1 MFRKSFL
8 KFMPLL
14 AVLCLALPHT
24 VSAQKQAGLSEES
37 IRAYVK
43 ETETL
48 HNKPF
53 EEYLAFITKTTHD
66 DYKARILTTIYPP
79 QGEPTEMPLS
89 LDKQAL
95 LKSARDGYDSSQG
108 ATISQEI
115 LAIAIS
121 PDKKS
126 AVVTSKLSIKN
137 QRLPE
142 QEGLNSMLSDMTSQC
157 TDEIV
162 FTPSVGIQ
170 VLKSDY
176 ISEMKIK
183 QEQEL

>member
-8 KFMPLL
+8 KFMSLL
-14 AVLCLALPHT
+14 AVLCFALPQAA
-24 VSAQKQAGLSEES
+24 SAQKQTGLTEES

-43 ETETL
+43 ESETL

-53 EEYLAFITKTTHD
+53 DEYLAFITKTTHD
-66 DYKARILTTIYPP
+66 DYKARILTTVYPP
-79 QGEPTEMPLS
+79 HGEPQEMPLNI
-89 LDKQAL
+89 DKQAL

-126 AVVTSKLSIKN
+126 AVVKSKLSIKN

-142 QEGLNSMLSDMTSQC
+142 EQGLNRMLSDMTSEC

-162 FTPSVGIQ
+162 LTPSVGLQ

>member
-24 VSAQKQAGLSEES
+24 VSAQNQTGLTEES

-43 ETETL
+43 ESETL
-48 HNKPF
+48 HNKSF
-53 EEYLAFITKTTHD
+53 EEYRTFINKTTHE
-66 DYKARILTTIYPP
+66 DYKARILTTVYPP
-79 QGEPTEMPLS
+79 QGEPVEMPMNI
-89 LDKQAL
+89 DKQTL

-126 AVVTSKLSIKN
+126 ATVKSTLSIKN
-137 QRLPE
+137 QRMPN
-142 QEGLNSMLSDMTSQC
+142 QQGLNSTLADMSAQC

-176 ISEMKIK
+176 VSEMTIK

>member
-8 KFMPLL
+8 KFAPLL
-14 AVLCLALPHT
+14 TLLCLALPHT
-24 VSAQKQAGLSEES
+24 ASAQKQTGLSEES
-37 IRAYVK
+37 IRAYVQ

-53 EEYLAFITKTTHD
+53 EDYLAFITKTTHD
-66 DYKARILTTIYPP
+66 DYKARILTTVHPL
-79 QGEPTEMPLS
+79 QGESIEMPMNI
-89 LDKQAL
+89 DKQAL

-108 ATISQEI
+108 ATISQDI
-115 LAIAIS
+115 LAITIS
-121 PDKKS
+121 PDKKT
-126 AVVTSKLSIKN
+126 AVVKSRLSIKN

-176 ISEMKIK
+176 ISEMTIK